1 VDPYERAESFI
12 DAVADRSLV
21 VGNLRCLA
29 VCHYAHG
36 AMALAR
42 GDAEGAARSLDA
54 AVELN
59 ERIGSPAGVAYALAT
74 RAGLRTA
81 AGDLDGGWEDVLR
94 GLEAS
99 GLASIRDHC
108 LMSNQAAGIRNR
120 VAAADFKQAGSLVR
134 DALAADDEAGPCF
147 ICRPELY
154 AAVASFHL
162 AVGGHGEAAEW
173 IDRALVLAGQG
184 EYRPG
189 VAGALLVRGRIE
201 AAKGESERA
210 RGSLRRAAEIFD
222 ELGHQADLS
231 RTRDAL
237 AALPT
242 P

>member
-1 VDPYERAESFI
+1 MDPYERAEAFI
-12 DAVADRSLV
+12 DAVADRSLA

-36 AMALAR
+36 AMAIAR
-42 GDAEGAARSLDA
+42 GDVEGAARSLDA

-74 RAGLRTA
+74 RAELRTA
-81 AGDLDGGWEDVLR
+81 AGDLDGGWEDVVR

-99 GLASIRDHC
+99 GRASIRDHC

-120 VAAADFKQAGSLVR
+120 LVAGDLKQAASLVR

-154 AAVASFHL
+154 AAVACFHL
-162 AVGGHGEAAEW
+162 AAGGPAEAAEW
-173 IDRALVLAGQG
+173 IERALALAEVG

-189 VAGALLVRGRIE
+189 VAGALVVRGRIE
-201 AAKGESERA
+201 AARGEPELA
-210 RGSLRRAAEIFD
+210 RDSLQRAAEIYG
-222 ELGHQADLS
+222 ELGHEADSS

-242 P
+242 N

>member
-1 VDPYERAESFI
+1 MDPYGRAEAFI
-12 DAVADRSLV
+12 DAVADRSRA

-29 VCHYAHG
+29 VCHYAYG
-36 AMALAR
+36 AMAVAR
-42 GDAEGAARSLDA
+42 GDAEAAARNLDA

-74 RAGLRTA
+74 RAELRTA
-81 AGDLDGGWEDVLR
+81 AGDLDGGWEDVVR

-99 GLASIRDHC
+99 GRASIRDHC

-120 VAAADFKQAGSLVR
+120 IVAGDLKGAASLVR
-134 DALAADDEAGPCF
+134 DALAADEEAGPCF

-162 AVGGHGEAAEW
+162 AAGGHAEAADW
-173 IDRALVLAGQG
+173 IERALALAEVG

-189 VAGALLVRGRIE
+189 VAAALVVRGRIE
-201 AAKGESERA
+201 AARGEPETA
-210 RGSLRRAAEIFD
+210 RDSLQRAAEIFG
-222 ELGHQADLS
+222 ELGHQADSS

-242 P
+242 H

>member
-1 VDPYERAESFI
+1 MDPYERAKAFI
-12 DAVADRSLV
+12 DAVADRSLA

-36 AMALAR
+36 AMAVAR
-42 GDAEGAARSLDA
+42 GDAEAAAQSLDA
-54 AVELN
+54 AIELN
-59 ERIGSPAGVAYALAT
+59 ERIGSPAGLAYALAT
-74 RAGLRTA
+74 RAELRTA
-81 AGDLDGGWEDVLR
+81 AGDLDGGWEDVVR

-99 GLASIRDHC
+99 GRASIRDHC

-120 VAAADFKQAGSLVR
+120 VVAGDLKRAASLVR
-134 DALAADDEAGPCF
+134 DAVAADDAAGPCF

-162 AVGGHGEAAEW
+162 AAGGQEEAAEW
-173 IDRALVLAGQG
+173 IDQALALAEVG

-189 VAGALLVRGRIE
+189 VAGALVVRGRIE
-201 AAKGESERA
+201 AARGEPERA
-210 RGSLRRAAEIFD
+210 RDSLQRAAEIFG
-222 ELGHQADLS
+222 ELGHQADSS

-242 P
+242 H

>member
-1 VDPYERAESFI
+1 MDPYERAEAFI
-12 DAVADRSLV
+12 DAVADRARV

-36 AMALAR
+36 AMAAAR
-42 GDAEGAARSLDA
+42 GDTEAAARSLDA
-54 AVELN
+54 SVELN

-74 RAGLRTA
+74 RAELRTA

-99 GLASIRDHC
+99 GRASIRDHC
-108 LMSNQAAGIRNR
+108 LMSNQASGIRNR
-120 VAAADFKQAGSLVR
+120 VAAGDLERAASLVL
-134 DALAADDEAGPCF
+134 DAVAADDEAGPCF

-162 AVGGHGEAAEW
+162 AAGGHEEAAEW
-173 IDRALVLAGQG
+173 IDRALDLAEQG
-184 EYRPG
+184 EHRPG
-189 VAGALLVRGRIE
+189 IAGALLVRARIE
-201 AAKGESERA
+201 AARGEPERA
-210 RGSLRRAAEIFD
+210 RDSLQQAAEIFG
-222 ELGHQADLS
+222 ELGHEADVS

-242 P
+242 H

>member
-1 VDPYERAESFI
+1 MDPYERAEAFI
-12 DAVADRSLV
+12 DAVADRSRA

-36 AMALAR
+36 AMATAR

-74 RAGLRTA
+74 RAELRTA
-81 AGDLDGGWEDVLR
+81 TGDLDGGWEDVLR

-99 GLASIRDHC
+99 GRASIRDHC

-120 VAAADFKQAGSLVR
+120 VEAGDLKRAASLVLEAVAADE
-134 DALAADDEAGPCF
+134 EAGPCY

-162 AVGGHGEAAEW
+162 AAGAQEEATEW
-173 IDRALVLAGQG
+173 IERALVLAELG
-184 EYRPG
+184 EHRPG
-189 VAGALLVRGRIE
+189 IAGALLVRGRME
-201 AAKGESERA
+201 AAGGESEVA
-210 RGSLRRAAEIFD
+210 RDSLQRAAEIFG
-222 ELGHQADLS
+222 ELGHKADLS

-242 P
+242 H

>member
-1 VDPYERAESFI
+1 MDPYERAEAFI
-12 DAVADRSLV
+12 DAVADRSRA

-36 AMALAR
+36 AMATAR

-74 RAGLRTA
+74 RAELRTA

-99 GLASIRDHC
+99 GRASTRDHC

-120 VAAADFKQAGSLVR
+120 VAAGDLSKATSLVQ
-134 DALAADDEAGPCF
+134 DALAADDEAGPCY
-147 ICRPELY
+147 ICRPDLY

-162 AVGGHGEAAEW
+162 AAGRHEEAAEW
-173 IDRALVLAGQG
+173 IDRALDLAEQG
-184 EYRPG
+184 EFRPG
-189 VAGALLVRGRIE
+189 VAGALVVRGRIE
-201 AAKGESERA
+201 AARGEPERA
-210 RGSLRRAAEIFD
+210 RDSLQRAAEIFG
-222 ELGHQADLS
+222 ELGHEADLS

-242 P
+242 H

>member
-1 VDPYERAESFI
+1 MDPYERAEAFI

-36 AMALAR
+36 AMAIAR
-42 GDAEGAARSLDA
+42 GDAEAAARSLDA

-74 RAGLRTA
+74 RAELRTV
-81 AGDLDGGWEDVLR
+81 AGDLDGGWQDVLR
-94 GLEAS
+94 GLDAS
-99 GLASIRDHC
+99 GRASIRDHC

-120 VAAADFKQAGSLVR
+120 VVAGDLERANSLLR

-162 AVGGHGEAAEW
+162 AAGGQEEAAEW
-173 IDRALVLAGQG
+173 IERAVVLAEQG

-201 AAKGESERA
+201 AARGEPERA
-210 RGSLRRAAEIFD
+210 RDSLQRAAEIFG
-222 ELGHQADLS
+222 ELGHEADVS
-231 RTRDAL
+231 RTRDVL

-242 P
+242 H

>member
-1 VDPYERAESFI
+1 MDPYERAEAFI
-12 DAVADRSLV
+12 DAVADRSLA

-36 AMALAR
+36 AMAAAR
-42 GDAEGAARSLDA
+42 GNVEGAARSLDA

-59 ERIGSPAGVAYALAT
+59 ERIGSPAGLAYALAT
-74 RAGLRTA
+74 RAELRSA

-94 GLEAS
+94 GLGAS
-99 GLASIRDHC
+99 GRASIRDHC

-120 VAAADFKQAGSLVR
+120 VEAGDLKRAVSLVR
-134 DALAADDEAGPCF
+134 DAVAADDEAGPCF

-162 AVGGHGEAAEW
+162 AAGGQEEAAEW
-173 IDRALVLAGQG
+173 IERAIVLAESG

-201 AAKGESERA
+201 AARGEPERA
-210 RGSLRRAAEIFD
+210 RDSLQRAAEIFG
-222 ELGHQADLS
+222 ELGHQADVS

-242 P
+242 R

>member
-1 VDPYERAESFI
+1 MDPYEQAEAFI
-12 DAVADRSLV
+12 DAVADRSRV

-36 AMALAR
+36 AMAAAR
-42 GDAEGAARSLDA
+42 GDAEAAAHSLDA

-59 ERIGSPAGVAYALAT
+59 ERIGSPAGLAYALAT
-74 RAGLRTA
+74 RAELRSA

-99 GLASIRDHC
+99 GQASIRDHC

-120 VAAADFKQAGSLVR
+120 VPAGDLERAASLVR

-162 AVGGHGEAAEW
+162 ATGAQGEATEW
-173 IDRALVLAGQG
+173 IERALALAEVG
-184 EYRPG
+184 EFRPG
-189 VAGALLVRGRIE
+189 MAGALLVRGRIE
-201 AAKGESERA
+201 AAQGEPERA
-210 RGSLRRAAEIFD
+210 RDSLQRAAEIFG
-222 ELGHQADLS
+222 ELGHQADVS
-231 RTRDAL
+231 RARDAL

-242 P
+242 R

>member
-1 VDPYERAESFI
+1 MDPYERAEAFI
-12 DAVADRSLV
+12 DAVADRSRA

-29 VCHYAHG
+29 VCHYAYG
-36 AMALAR
+36 AMAVAR
-42 GDAEGAARSLDA
+42 GDAERAARSLEA

-74 RAGLRTA
+74 RAELRTA

-99 GLASIRDHC
+99 GRASIRDHC

-120 VAAADFKQAGSLVR
+120 VAAGDLSKATSLVQ
-134 DALAADDEAGPCF
+134 DALAADDEAGPCY
-147 ICRPELY
+147 ICRPDLY

-162 AVGGHGEAAEW
+162 AAGRHEEAAEW
-173 IDRALVLAGQG
+173 IDRALDLAEQG
-184 EYRPG
+184 EFRPG
-189 VAGALLVRGRIE
+189 VAGALVVRGRIE
-201 AAKGESERA
+201 AARGEPERA
-210 RGSLRRAAEIFD
+210 RDSLQRAAEIFG
-222 ELGHQADLS
+222 ELGHEADSS

-242 P
+242 H